1 MEVTERR
8 QTQLTRTAGLNA
20 SQMGSWR
27 VIGNSGSKGAH
38 TILFANDL
46 VLFMERPNWGIRAEP
61 NPYLTVRRQGTVMSS
76 AVNTG
81 NTQLS
86 NSTCFACFNTFC

>member
-1 MEVTERR
+1 MSYACSHVSTTLRCSLHAYR
-8 QTQLTRTAGLNA
+8 AGVNA
-20 SQMGSWR
+20 SQKGSWR

-61 NPYLTVRRQGTVMSS
+61 NPYLTVRVYS
-76 AVNTG
+76 
-81 NTQLS
+81 
-86 NSTCFACFNTFC
+86 